1 MTEFIDLL
9 YCSGLNG
16 GQVLACAPMSADI
29 KNGDIVC
36 IDRMTGFYM
45 VINHVTVVKDSD
57 VYKFITEAF
66 SDKYSN
72 LYKVTDKFSHQEI
85 NRPLFSSGNGGS
97 ENE

>member
-9 YCSGLNG
+9 YCSGVDG
-16 GQVLACAPMSADI
+16 GKVLSCAPMSADI

-57 VYKFITEAF
+57 IYKFITEAF

>member
-9 YCSGLNG
+9 YCSGVDG
-16 GQVLACAPMSADI
+16 GKVLSCAPMSADI

-57 VYKFITEAF
+57 IYKFITEAF

-72 LYKVTDKFSHQEI
+72 LYEVTDKFSHQEI

>member
-9 YCSGLNG
+9 CCSGLNG
-16 GQVLACAPMSADI
+16 GQVLAYAPMSADI
-29 KNGDIVC
+29 KKGDIVC
-36 IDRMTGFYM
+36 IDRMTDFYM
-45 VINHVTVVKDSD
+45 VIYHVTVVKDSD
-57 VYKFITEAF
+57 IYKFITEAF
-66 SDKYSN
+66 SDKYSD